1 MVAIDIHPIATIAA
15 KELRDAKRHR
25 WFVLFATLFAGL
37 AIVLSLAGFWGMG
50 VTGFAGFS
58 RTAASLSNL
67 VALIVPLMGL
77 MLGSMS
83 ITNEREKGTLEILL
97 AQPIS
102 LSEVLLGKWFGLSA
116 ALTAAVLLG
125 FGLSRLVIASSTT
138 TEQIGAYLH
147 LLVFT
152 LLLGYA
158 NLSVG
163 VLISTLSAKN
173 STSVSIAL
181 TFWLVVVLLSDLGL
195 MGTAIVLKLKPQ
207 TLLWLAMLNPVQVFR
222 VSVLKAL
229 QGNLEL
235 LGPAG
240 TYAMDVFGQRLSFL
254 LAIWL
259 IVWALV
265 PLVLTLLLFRQ
276 QREGVAM

>member
-1 MVAIDIHPIATIAA
+1 VVAIDIHPIATIAA

-125 FGLSRLVIASSTT
+125 FGLSGLVIASSTT

-163 VLISTLSAKN
+163 VLISTLSAK
-173 STSVSIAL
+173 
-181 TFWLVVVLLSDLGL
+181 
-195 MGTAIVLKLKPQ
+195 KLHIRQ
-207 TLLWLAMLNPVQVFR
+207 HRFDFLACCRASQ
-222 VSVLKAL
+222 
-229 QGNLEL
+229 
-235 LGPAG
+235 
-240 TYAMDVFGQRLSFL
+240 
-254 LAIWL
+254 
-259 IVWALV
+259 
-265 PLVLTLLLFRQ
+265 
-276 QREGVAM
+276 

>member
-1 MVAIDIHPIATIAA
+1 MIAFNLYPVATIAA
-15 KELRDAKRHR
+15 KELQDAKRHR
-25 WFVLFATLFAGL
+25 WFVLFAVLFAGL
-37 AIVLSLAGFWGMG
+37 AIMLSLAGFWGMG
-50 VTGFAGFS
+50 VIRFAGFS
-58 RTAASLSNL
+58 RTTVSLSNL

-83 ITNEREKGTLEILL
+83 ITNERERGTLEILL
-97 AQPIS
+97 AQPVS
-102 LSEVLLGKWFGLSA
+102 LSEILLGKWFGLSL

-125 FGLSRLVIASSTT
+125 FGLSGLVIASSTT
-138 TEQIGAYLH
+138 ANQIGAYLH

-158 NLSVG
+158 HLSVG
-163 VLISTLSAKN
+163 FLISTLSAKN

-181 TFWLVVVLLSDLGL
+181 TFWLFVVLLSDLGL
-195 MGTAIVLKLKPQ
+195 MGTAVALKLKPQ

-222 VSVLKAL
+222 VSVIKAL

-240 TYAMDVFGQRLSFL
+240 AYAMDVLGQRLIAF

-259 IVWALV
+259 IAWTLV
-265 PLVLTLLLFRQ
+265 PLVLALFLFRRQ
-276 QREGVAM
+276 SEGG